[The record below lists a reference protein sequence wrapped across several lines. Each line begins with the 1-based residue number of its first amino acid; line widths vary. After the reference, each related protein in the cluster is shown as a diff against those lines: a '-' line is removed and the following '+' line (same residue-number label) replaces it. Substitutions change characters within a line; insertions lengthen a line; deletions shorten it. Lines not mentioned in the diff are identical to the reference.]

1 MSKKYV
7 NEQNLQ
13 TAMTEE
19 NDNSLNS
26 EVKDRYG

>member
-13 TAMTEE
+13 TAMTEY
-19 NDNSLNS
+19 NDNSLNR
-26 EVKDRYG
+26 EVKGRYG